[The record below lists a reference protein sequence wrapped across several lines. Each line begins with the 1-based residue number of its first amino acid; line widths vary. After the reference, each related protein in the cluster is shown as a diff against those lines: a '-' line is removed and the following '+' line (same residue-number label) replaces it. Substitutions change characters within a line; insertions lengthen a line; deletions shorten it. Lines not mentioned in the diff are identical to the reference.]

1 MEGLTMTTRLLIVDD
16 NMLFRKGL
24 AALLSTHP
32 DFTVIGDMRGGRE
45 VVQHTLQLQ
54 PDIVVMDILQA
65 GVNGLESV
73 AQIKRRQPGVK
84 VLLLTHFKTE
94 DYVRA
99 ALRAGADGYLV
110 KESTPDEFLMAL
122 SSVAMGKKYLS
133 PDVSAHVVDSFLHP
147 HQDGQPASRLEQLT
161 TRERSILQLI
171 AEGRTNRRA
180 AEYLSV
186 SPKTVE
192 KHRASLMHKLGLVNA
207 AEITL
212 VALEMGLIERP
223 MPLARMSPWARREP
237 LEVQDSQLE
246 DDDIGRPQPS
256 SASALEVFP
265 ALSRAMYPPWSPG
278 IDLTAA
284 G

>member
-1 MEGLTMTTRLLIVDD
+1 M
-16 NMLFRKGL
+16 
-24 AALLSTHP
+24 
-32 DFTVIGDMRGGRE
+32 
-45 VVQHTLQLQ
+45 
-54 PDIVVMDILQA
+54 
-65 GVNGLESV
+65 
-73 AQIKRRQPGVK
+73 
-84 VLLLTHFKTE
+84 
-94 DYVRA
+94 
-99 ALRAGADGYLV
+99 
-110 KESTPDEFLMAL
+110 
-122 SSVAMGKKYLS
+122 
-133 PDVSAHVVDSFLHP
+133 
-147 HQDGQPASRLEQLT
+147 T

-223 MPLARMSPWARREP
+223 MPLARLAPDRARRE
-237 LEVQDSQLE
+237 QLE
-246 DDDIGRPQPS
+246 APVRPLDDDDLGARPS
-256 SASALEVFP
+256 LCASAMEEFP

-278 IDLTAA
+278 IDLAAA

>member
-1 MEGLTMTTRLLIVDD
+1 MSTRLLIVDD

-24 AALLSTHP
+24 AALLATHP
-32 DFTVIGDMRGGRE
+32 DFTVIGDVRGGRE
-45 VVQHTLQLQ
+45 VVQHVVQLK
-54 PDIVVMDILQA
+54 PDMVVMDILQS

-73 AQIKRRQPGVK
+73 TQIKRRQPSTK
-84 VLLLTHFKTE
+84 VLLLTYFKTE
-94 DYVRA
+94 DYVRT
-99 ALRAGADGYLV
+99 ALRSGADGYLV
-110 KESTPDEFLMAL
+110 KDSTPDEFMLAL
-122 SSVAMGKKYLS
+122 RSLAQGKKYLS

-147 HQDGQPASRLEQLT
+147 EQGGRPASRLEQLT
-161 TRERSILQLI
+161 ARERSILQLI

-180 AEYLSV
+180 AEYLNV

-223 MPLARMSPWARREP
+223 MPLARLGQS
-237 LEVQDSQLE
+237 
-246 DDDIGRPQPS
+246 QPS
-256 SASALEVFP
+256 HFTPASAYDPRSGGGLDPAAVSRDRSDDGFAVRGSASLHAWTTG
-265 ALSRAMYPPWSPG
+265 M
-278 IDLTAA
+278 DLAAA

>member
-1 MEGLTMTTRLLIVDD
+1 MSTRLLIVDD

-24 AALLSTHP
+24 AALLVTHP
-32 DFTVIGDMRGGRE
+32 DFTVIGDVRGGRE
-45 VVQHTLQLQ
+45 VVQHAQQLL
-54 PDIVVMDILQA
+54 PDIVVMDLLQA

-73 AQIKRRQPGVK
+73 AQIKRRQPGIK
-84 VLLLTHFKTE
+84 ILVLTSFKTG

-99 ALRAGADGYLV
+99 ALRAGVDGYLV
-110 KESTPDEFLMAL
+110 KDSTPEEFLMAL
-122 SSVAMGKKYLS
+122 AGVAAGKKYLS

-147 HQDGQPASRLEQLT
+147 GTGGQAPSRLEQLT
-161 TRERSILQLI
+161 ARERSILQLI

-212 VALEMGLIERP
+212 VALELGLIERP
-223 MPLARMSPWARREP
+223 MPLARLRDRTA
-237 LEVQDSQLE
+237 LAHQDDGDDL
-246 DDDIGRPQPS
+246 DDDDQGTTQSP
-256 SASALEVFP
+256 SASMAEGL
-265 ALSRAMYPPWSPG
+265 ASLNRTMYPP
-278 IDLTAA
+278 LEAMR
-284 G
+284 

>member
-1 MEGLTMTTRLLIVDD
+1 MSTRLLIVDD

-24 AALLSTHP
+24 AALLATHP
-32 DFTVIGDMRGGRE
+32 DFTVIGDVRGGRD
-45 VVQHTLQLQ
+45 VVQHTLQLM

-73 AQIKRRQPGVK
+73 SQIKRRQPGVK

-94 DYVRA
+94 DYVRT
-99 ALRAGADGYLV
+99 ALRAGADGYLI
-110 KESTPDEFLMAL
+110 KDSTPDEFLMAL

-223 MPLARMSPWARREP
+223 MPLARLSPTRARREQLGAP
-237 LEVQDSQLE
+237 DSQL
-246 DDDIGRPQPS
+246 DDDDLAAPPPHGV
-256 SASALEVFP
+256 SALEALP
-265 ALSRAMYPPWSPG
+265 ALNCAMYPPWSSG